1 MAWLKLYSC
10 DKSDVCETLN
20 LNVSD
25 IFTQEVVSEI
35 INWKHKGVE
44 KASCILI
51 FVANY
56 ISFLII
62 TAIL

>member
-35 INWKHKGVE
+35 INCKNKGVG
-44 KASCILI
+44 KALMILML
-51 FVANY
+51 VANHFY
-56 ISFLII
+56 F
-62 TAIL
+62 